1 MFLIKKQWCNV
12 IKVKKS
18 KELWGSTRI
27 TAELSPDRDS
37 YRGEAN
43 IKESQSL
50 LHPMVITSGSLV
62 LEVMT
67 DLIRTKV
74 KFKP

>member
-1 MFLIKKQWCNV
+1 MF
-12 IKVKKS
+12 
-18 KELWGSTRI
+18 GDSTSSR
-27 TAELSPDRDS
+27 TLLSPDTDS

>member
-1 MFLIKKQWCNV
+1 MHSGGNTEDMF
-12 IKVKKS
+12 
-18 KELWGSTRI
+18 GDTTRSR
-27 TAELSPDRDS
+27 TLLSPDTDS

-43 IKESQSL
+43 IEESQSL

>member
-1 MFLIKKQWCNV
+1 MF
-12 IKVKKS
+12 
-18 KELWGSTRI
+18 GDSTRSS
-27 TAELSPDRDS
+27 TLPSPDTDG

-43 IKESQSL
+43 IEESQSL
-50 LHPMVITSGSLV
+50 LHPMVITSGSSV

-74 KFKP
+74 KFKPSQSFSTPSFKAEAWTLY

>member
-1 MFLIKKQWCNV
+1 MF
-12 IKVKKS
+12 
-18 KELWGSTRI
+18 GDSTSSR
-27 TAELSPDRDS
+27 TLLSPDTDS

-74 KFKP
+74 KFKPSQSFSTPSPKAKAWTLY